1 VEVFG
6 DITQLIGNTPI
17 VRLNRLPGKLAA
29 EVLVKLEAFNPGGSI
44 KDRIALNMILAA
56 EKQNIINEDTVIVEP
71 TSGNTG
77 IGLAMVA
84 AARGYKLLLVMPD
97 SMSEERRRLM
107 RAYGAEF
114 LLTPGEYGMKGAVDK
129 AFELTSQ
136 NPNYFMPQ
144 QFCNPANPDTHS
156 KFTASEI
163 LEQLGTRIDAF
174 VAGVG
179 TGGTITGVGRTLK
192 AAIPGI
198 QIVAVEPDGSPVLSK
213 GRAGSHSIQGIGAG
227 FVPDVLDKSV
237 IDRVIRISDYDAMET
252 ARDMA
257 CREGLL
263 VGISSG
269 AAARAALQLAGELG
283 TGKKVLT
290 IAPDTGE
297 RYLSANLY

>member
-1 VEVFG
+1 MEVFA
-6 DITQLIGNTPI
+6 DVTQLIGNTPI
-17 VRLNRLPGKLAA
+17 VRLNKLPGKKDA
-29 EVLVKLEAFNPGGSI
+29 EVLVKLESFNPGGSI
-44 KDRIALNMILAA
+44 KDRIALNMVLAA
-56 EKQNIINEDTVIVEP
+56 EKQNIINKDTVIIEP

-97 SMSEERRRLM
+97 TMSEERRKLM
-107 RAYGAEF
+107 KAYGAEF

-129 AFELTSQ
+129 ALELVAK

-144 QFCNPANPDTHS
+144 QFGNPANPEAHS

-163 LEQLGTRIDAF
+163 LAQLGTQVDAF

-192 AAIPGI
+192 EAIPGI
-198 QIVAVEPDGSPVLSK
+198 QIVAVEPDGSPVLSE
-213 GRAGSHSIQGIGAG
+213 GRAGAHRIQGIGAG
-227 FVPDVLDKSV
+227 FVPDVLDTGI
-237 IDRVIRISDYDAMET
+237 IDRIIRVTDHDAMET
-252 ARDMA
+252 ARSMA
-257 CREGLL
+257 SREGLL

-269 AAARAALQLAGELG
+269 AAVRAALQVAKELG
-283 TGKKVLT
+283 AGKRVLT

-297 RYLSANLY
+297 RYLSMNLY